1 MPWATAKVKGVV
13 IAETD
18 FPQVVGGD
26 VYVRLTRSLAAIL
39 ASVLAFQKRWLT

>member
-26 VYVRLTRSLAAIL
+26 VYVCNSGSHLGIL
-39 ASVLAFQKRWLT
+39 EQLLM

>member
-18 FPQVVGGD
+18 FPQVIGGD
-26 VYVRLTRSLAAIL
+26 VYVCTAAEFHL
-39 ASVLAFQKRWLT
+39 GVKN